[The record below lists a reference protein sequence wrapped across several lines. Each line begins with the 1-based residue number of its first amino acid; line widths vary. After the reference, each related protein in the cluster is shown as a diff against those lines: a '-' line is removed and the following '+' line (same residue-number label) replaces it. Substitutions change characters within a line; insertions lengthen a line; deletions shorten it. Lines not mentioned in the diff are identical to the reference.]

1 MQKRF
6 ELPRLLGLGFT
17 NFSILTWGLLK
28 YIYIYIMWK
37 ILQSP
42 SITSHLGCQLVL
54 GGSHFN
60 VSDICVFSRVFFS
73 QVRTKTTP
81 AVPCNG
87 NAIEQKKPPEIRI
100 WVCLKMGYTP
110 NYSHLVGINDH

>member
-1 MQKRF
+1 
-6 ELPRLLGLGFT
+6 
-17 NFSILTWGLLK
+17 
-28 YIYIYIMWK
+28 MWK

-60 VSDICVFSRVFFS
+60 VSDICVFSCVFFS

-87 NAIEQKKPPEIRI
+87 NAIEQKKTSRNQD
-100 WVCLKMGYTP
+100 MGMSENGVYP
-110 NYSHLVGINDH
+110 QL